1 MHPKLRLVLTDPI
14 ILVLSVLFILLLYH
28 VLDQRH
34 DSQPTPADIIDRL
47 SRGERI
53 DVPAGDG
60 TTVPIEAPRDENG
73 KPIDLKRFLD
83 ASGPILE
90 KKLQE
95 QEQAFG
101 ADDPRTVVARNGVA
115 ATLEYR
121 GEHAR
126 AKALLQK
133 NYEIATHAADMPAEA
148 RLKALQAYAEMAT
161 EAGSAE
167 RLTAYQAILPQVI
180 NYAAEAPE
188 QASAILAGMANE
200 QLQMG
205 QLDQAESNARLSLTM
220 TKARDQ
226 RIQSQFF
233 LTSILFRK
241 HDYAGVRKNAEE
253 MLVNLRTPPD
263 SPQDRLVA
271 HFIAKMYAE
280 MGDSDRAEEIEREFA
295 PQ

>member
-14 ILVLSVLFILLLYH
+14 ILLLSVLFVLLLYH

-34 DSQPTPADIIDRL
+34 DSLPTAADIIDRL

-53 DVPAGDG
+53 DVPVGDG

-90 KKLQE
+90 KKLQD

-101 ADDPRTVVARNGVA
+101 ADDPRTVIARNGVA

-148 RLKALQAYAEMAT
+148 RLTALQAYAEMAT
-161 EAGSAE
+161 GAE
-167 RLTAYQAILPQVI
+167 RLAAYQEILPQVI

-200 QLQMG
+200 QLQTG
-205 QLDQAESNARLSLTM
+205 QLDQAESNARLSLAM
-220 TKARDQ
+220 TKSRDQ

-233 LTSILFRK
+233 LTSVLFRK

-263 SPQDRLVA
+263 SPQDRLIA

-280 MGDSDRAEEIEREFA
+280 MGDSDRAEEIERAFA